1 MVLYKDVQHSIYR
14 HEEILHVDDNVQES
28 DVRHA
33 IRWVMRD
40 NPDIF
45 WFVHQYH
52 YDKTKKT
59 IFFRYQFSIER
70 SELIQES
77 IKDVIE
83 NDFQINYVRTLTQL
97 KQVAYVYK
105 WMLTYCYYNTNSG
118 II

>member
-1 MVLYKDVQHSIYR
+1 MELYIKTEQAIRGHKESVY
-14 HEEILHVDDNVQES
+14 VGKGVKES

-40 NPDIF
+40 NPDIL

-52 YDKTKKT
+52 FEKDNGMVS
-59 IFFRYQFSIER
+59 FRYRCSSKSSTIIQKSID
-70 SELIQES
+70 
-77 IKDVIE
+77 DVIE

-97 KQVAYVYK
+97 KQVAYVYI

>member
-1 MVLYKDVQHSIYR
+1 MSLYDSIEKSIR
-14 HEEILHVDDNVQES
+14 EHEESLHVTNEVTEVE
-28 DVRHA
+28 VRHA

-40 NPDIF
+40 NPDIL

-52 YDKTKKT
+52 FEKDNGMVS
-59 IFFRYQFSIER
+59 FRYRCSSKSSTIIQKSID
-70 SELIQES
+70 
-77 IKDVIE
+77 DVIE

-97 KQVAYVYK
+97 KQVAYVYI